1 MLVLSGLIVRV
12 VLIESLHWYTRVGIA
27 IAIGIWYLTPGL
39 LGTAFGYDSFKSALT
54 YRVTAFD
61 FWRAYCL
68 ESGCVIA
75 IITTIILA
83 YSAKPA
89 RDTYEHLG
97 SGLIFGKLTDWL
109 LLFAHA
115 VLIFAFAGASEYD
128 YVSNNRASAYV
139 GSESS
144 RYFGGLSNL
153 LFSSTFLMACR
164 GKPWTPRLLAA
175 TSLLAAYVLFTL
187 LNGNRLVLIV
197 PIAVLAFRS
206 PELKRRF
213 TSFQSV
219 SKIALVV
226 LFIFFV
232 VFPLSSAVQNYRSQ
246 GKLDLASLLN
256 RKSDVSLNSIA
267 AILFTKFDSFSTGHL
282 LVRYDG
288 AGEAGITP
296 YIGSAF
302 PFVPRV
308 IWPQKPAAGSKD
320 GSLNTHPS
328 RLVPRLVG
336 FRSDAYNVG
345 VSPAHIAI
353 WQFGYLGTLA
363 YIAAATIY
371 IIVTDHIL
379 KLGGAFQVVAIYLMA
394 CTTFDKFFAP
404 PDFQV
409 LRLSLGAA
417 FFAAIYFMYKTQ
429 VINLPAS
436 GVTSPRPNADI
447 QAGARPPFT
456 NSRISR
462 HVHRS

>member
-1 MLVLSGLIVRV
+1 MLVLSGAIVRV
-12 VLIESLHWYTRVGIA
+12 VLLDSLHWYTRVGIA
-27 IAIGIWYLTPGL
+27 IAIGVWYLTPGL
-39 LGTAFGYDSFKSALT
+39 LGTAFGYESFKSALT
-54 YRVTAFD
+54 YRVTGVD

-68 ESGCVIA
+68 ESGCAIA
-75 IITTIILA
+75 IVAIIIIA
-83 YSAKPA
+83 FRSKPVQE
-89 RDTYEHLG
+89 TYEHFG
-97 SGLIFGKLTDWL
+97 SGLMFGKLTDWL

-115 VLIFAFAGASEYD
+115 VLIFAFAGSAEYD

-153 LFSSTFLMACR
+153 LFSSTFLIACR

-175 TSLLAAYVLFTL
+175 SCLLAAYVLFTL

-197 PIAVLAFRS
+197 PIAVIAFRS
-206 PELKRRF
+206 PELKRKF
-213 TSFQSV
+213 TSFQSIA
-219 SKIALVV
+219 KIALIV

-246 GKLDLASLLN
+246 GRLDLASLLN
-256 RKSDVSLNSIA
+256 RKSDVSLTSIA

-288 AGEAGITP
+288 VGEAGITP

-302 PFVPRV
+302 PFVPRAL
-308 IWPQKPAAGSKD
+308 WPQKPAAGSKD

-353 WQFGYLGTLA
+353 WQFGYLGTIV
-363 YIAAATIY
+363 YIAASAIY
-371 IIVTDHIL
+371 IVVTDRIF
-379 KLGGAFQVVAIYLMA
+379 KLGGAFQVVAVYLLA

-409 LRLSLGAA
+409 LRFSLGAA
-417 FFAAIYFMYKTQ
+417 FLAVLYLMYKTKF
-429 VINLPAS
+429 ITLPAY
-436 GVTSPRPNADI
+436 TATPPRPYLQVQSGSLTRSI
-447 QAGARPPFT
+447 KLHMSKERHRP
-456 NSRISR
+456 
-462 HVHRS
+462 